1 MIEVPNPKI
10 FTKFKRFDSTGEQ
23 TDFEI
28 KGNENLIIRGDNLFV
43 LHSLIPKYKGRVDLI
58 YIDPPYNTGREFNYN
73 DNFNSSNW
81 LSFMRKRLEVA
92 KELLHDNGS
101 IYVNIDYNEV
111 HYLKVL
117 MDEIFGRECFQR
129 EIIWRIGWISGFK
142 TMANNYIRNHD
153 TILYYTKNPNE
164 YTFNKIYNTIE
175 DFNERFNY
183 SSKRKIEAYLKKLDI
198 DNKEI
203 KEFIE
208 FISKVGLPKKYP
220 LEDTWNSSIY
230 DKLNSIA
237 IVSYSHEK
245 VSKMLNVDEF
255 KGQKSEQLLKRIIEV
270 STDENDLVLDFFA
283 GTGTTC
289 AVAHKLNRRYIG
301 IEIQDYAEKIIV
313 ERLKKVIKGDK
324 YGISKK
330 VNWVGGG
337 SFLYFELLKYND
349 TYIDF
354 NDIDCNTYQISI
366 IDKMFNKKFYG
377 IKKWGG
383 N

>member
-1 MIEVPNPKI
+1 MVETHNPKI
-10 FTKFKRFDSTGEQ
+10 FTKFKRFDNTGEQ

-28 KGNENLIIRGDNLFV
+28 KGNENLIIKGDNLFV
-43 LHSLIPKYKGRVDLI
+43 LHSLIPKYKGKVDLI

-73 DNFNSSNW
+73 DNFDSSNW
-81 LSFMRKRLEVA
+81 LSFMEKRLKVA
-92 KELLHDNGS
+92 RELLHDNGS
-101 IYVNIDYNEV
+101 IYINIDYNEV

-164 YTFNKIYNTIE
+164 YTFNKIYNTIG
-175 DFNERFNY
+175 DYSERFNHN
-183 SSKRKIEAYLKKLDI
+183 SKKKIEAYLKKFDI
-198 DNKEI
+198 DEKEI
-203 KEFIE
+203 KKFIE
-208 FISKVGLPKKYP
+208 FISVVGLPQKYP

-237 IVSYSHEK
+237 ITSYSHEK
-245 VSKMLNVDEF
+245 VSKMLNVEEF

-270 STDENDLVLDFFA
+270 STDEKDLVLDFFA

-301 IEIQDYAEKIIV
+301 IEIQDYAENIIV
-313 ERLKKVIKGDK
+313 ERLKKVIEGDK

-330 VNWVGGG
+330 VNWEGGG
-337 SFLYFELLKYND
+337 SFLYLELLKYNN
-349 TYIDF
+349 TYI
-354 NDIDCNTYQISI
+354 NLSEIDNSLYQISNL
-366 IDKMFNKKFYG
+366 DKMFNKKFYCLE
-377 IKKWGG
+377 K
-383 N
+383 

>member
-1 MIEVPNPKI
+1 MADVPNPKVL
-10 FTKFKRFDSTGEQ
+10 TKFKRFDSTGEQ

-28 KGNENLIIRGDNLFV
+28 KENENLIIRGDNLFV
-43 LHSLIPKYKGRVDLI
+43 LHSLIPKYKGKVDLI

-101 IYVNIDYNEV
+101 IYINIDYNEV

-175 DFNERFNY
+175 DYNERFNH
-183 SSKRKIEAYLKKLDI
+183 SSKQKIAAYLQKFDI

-203 KEFIE
+203 KKFIE

-245 VSKMLNVDEF
+245 VSKMLNVEEF

-270 STDENDLVLDFFA
+270 STNENDLVLDFFA

-301 IEIQDYAEKIIV
+301 IEIQDYAKKIIV
-313 ERLKKVIKGDK
+313 ERLKKVVKGDK

-330 VNWVGGG
+330 INWEGGG

-349 TYIDF
+349 TYIDLS
-354 NDIDCNTYQISI
+354 DIDDNAYQISN
-366 IDKMFNKKFYG
+366 IDKIYNKKFYG

>member
-1 MIEVPNPKI
+1 MVETHNPKI
-10 FTKFKRFDSTGEQ
+10 FTKFKRFDNTGEQ

-28 KGNENLIIRGDNLFV
+28 KGNENLIIKGDNLYV
-43 LHSLIPKYKGRVDLI
+43 LHSLMPKYKDKVDLI

-92 KELLHDNGS
+92 RELLHDNGS
-101 IYVNIDYNEV
+101 IYINIDYNEV

-129 EIIWRIGWISGFK
+129 EIIWRIGWLSGFK

-175 DFNERFNY
+175 DYNERFNH
-183 SSKRKIEAYLKKLDI
+183 SSKRKIEAYLRKFDI
-198 DNKEI
+198 DEKEI
-203 KEFIE
+203 KKFIE
-208 FISKVGLPKKYP
+208 FISVVGLPKKYP

-237 IVSYSHEK
+237 ITSYSHEK
-245 VSKMLNVDEF
+245 VSKMLNVEEF
-255 KGQKSEQLLKRIIEV
+255 KGQKSEKLLKRIIEV
-270 STDENDLVLDFFA
+270 STNEKDLVLDFFA

-301 IEIQDYAEKIIV
+301 IEIQDYAENIIV
-313 ERLKKVIKGDK
+313 ERLKKVIEGDK

-330 VNWVGGG
+330 VNWEGGG
-337 SFLYFELLKYND
+337 SFLYLELLKYNN
-349 TYIDF
+349 TYIDLSE
-354 NDIDCNTYQISI
+354 IDNSLYQISNK
-366 IDKMFNKKFYG
+366 DKMFNKKFYCLE
-377 IKKWGG
+377 K
-383 N
+383 